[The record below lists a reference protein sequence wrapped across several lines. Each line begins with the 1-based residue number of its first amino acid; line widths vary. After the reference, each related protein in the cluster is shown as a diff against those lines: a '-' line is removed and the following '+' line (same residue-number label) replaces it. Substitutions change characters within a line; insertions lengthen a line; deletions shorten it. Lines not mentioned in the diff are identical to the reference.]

1 LVRALLLRV
10 VQAVTALAGRKEDP
24 MEKHPRKPRSLGDL
38 IVSVYDEAAKATDDV
53 HVAAKLTARE
63 VTRWL
68 IKIGRPDLAL
78 ELANGLT

>member
-1 LVRALLLRV
+1 LVRPLLIRV
-10 VQAVTALAGRKEDP
+10 AQAVNASAGRKEDL

-53 HVAAKLTARE
+53 HAAARLTAQE

-68 IKIGRPDLAL
+68 IKMGRPDLAL

>member
-1 LVRALLLRV
+1 LVRALLLGV
-10 VQAVTALAGRKEDP
+10 VQAVNASVGRKEEL

-53 HVAAKLTARE
+53 HLAAKLTARE
-63 VTRWL
+63 VTRGL
-68 IKIGRPDLAL
+68 IKSGRPDLAL